1 MTREEA
7 RKRAKELLEKMTVE
21 EKISQLVYDSR
32 SVERLGIPSYNWWN
46 EALHGVAR
54 AGLATVFP
62 QAIGMA
68 ASFDKK
74 LIYKVAT
81 AIADEARAKYNAAQ
95 EEGDH
100 GIYKGLTFWSPNINI
115 FRDPRW
121 GRGQETYGE
130 DPYLTAAMGTEFVK
144 GLQGDGEFMKA
155 AACAKHYA
163 VHSGPE
169 KGRHGFDAQVDDRDL
184 FDTYLPAFERL
195 VKDAKVEAVMGAYN
209 RVNGEPACASKRLLI
224 DILRGD
230 WGFEGHVVSDCGAIA
245 DFHKNHHVTSS
256 ADESAALALKAGCD
270 LNCGCVYASGN
281 VLLALEKGL
290 ITEEDIDRSV
300 LRLLTTRFLLGM
312 FEEKQPYIDVPLEI
326 VDCPEHREL
335 NLKMARESIVLLKND
350 GILPLDPAKLKSV
363 AVIGPVAQSYSVLEG
378 NYCGKAGEYTTL
390 ADGIRRM
397 LPDARVHV
405 VPGSELYRDRS
416 EANCLPNDGVSQAAA
431 YARRAD
437 VTILCVGLDP
447 TIEGEEGVEARDYAD
462 GDKRNLLLPKSQQCL
477 VEAVCDVTDRVIVI
491 TTAGSCIDL
500 GVANTKARAI
510 LHAWY
515 PGARGG
521 EAVADILFGRVSPS
535 ARLPVTFYYDNNN
548 IPDITDYRMENRTYR
563 YLKEEP
569 LYPFGYGLSYTTFEY
584 SDFSVEK
591 KNDGSAACVSVT
603 NTGSRFG
610 REVTQIY
617 AKIRD
622 SRYKTPNF
630 QLCGIDSVELA
641 PGETARLNIPVS
653 DYWLKVVTDDG
664 KRVAPDGGITLYAG
678 GHQPDELS
686 VRLCGTKCLEVRV

>member
-416 EANCLPNDGVSQAAA
+416 EANCLPNDGVSQAVA

-563 YLKEEP
+563 YSKEEP
-569 LYPFGYGLSYTTFEY
+569 LYPFGYGLSYTTF
-584 SDFSVEK
+584 
-591 KNDGSAACVSVT
+591 
-603 NTGSRFG
+603 
-610 REVTQIY
+610 
-617 AKIRD
+617 
-622 SRYKTPNF
+622 
-630 QLCGIDSVELA
+630 
-641 PGETARLNIPVS
+641 
-653 DYWLKVVTDDG
+653 
-664 KRVAPDGGITLYAG
+664 
-678 GHQPDELS
+678 
-686 VRLCGTKCLEVRV
+686 